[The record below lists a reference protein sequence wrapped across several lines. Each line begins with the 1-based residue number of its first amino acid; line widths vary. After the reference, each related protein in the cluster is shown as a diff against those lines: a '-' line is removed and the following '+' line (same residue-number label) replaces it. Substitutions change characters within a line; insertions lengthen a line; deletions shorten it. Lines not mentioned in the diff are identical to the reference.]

1 MLKKGQ
7 LYNSH
12 SMEIKLKAMELKQNG
27 RSYSQIANELNIST
41 GTVKS
46 WWHRYQKDGNT
57 FYLDKRG
64 QRIFSD
70 QESYIRK
77 LELENAVLKKFEE
90 ILMKEGRKQSSK

>member
-1 MLKKGQ
+1 MSKTEQ
-7 LYNSH
+7 IYNTH
-12 SMEIKLKAMELKQNG
+12 TMEIKLQAMELKKEG
-27 RSYSQIANELNIST
+27 RSYSQIANALNIST

-46 WWHRYQKDGNT
+46 WWHRYQKNGNN

-64 QRIFSD
+64 RKGFSD

-90 ILMKEGRKQSSK
+90 ILMKEGRK

>member
-1 MLKKGQ
+1 
-7 LYNSH
+7 
-12 SMEIKLKAMELKQNG
+12 MEIKLKAMELKNNG
-27 RSYSQIANELNIST
+27 RSYSQIANELNLST

-46 WWHRYQKDGNT
+46 WWHRYQKEGNT

-64 QRIFSD
+64 QKGSSD

-90 ILMKEGRKQSSK
+90 ILMKEGRRQNSK